1 MKPRGRTQL
10 LILGIM
16 LVFLSACD
24 SLTASNDDGV
34 LEASGIIETVEVA
47 VAPEVNGRIAEI
59 YVNKGDSVTVGDPL
73 LRIEDDLLAAQ
84 REQAVTALETAQA
97 NVALAQAAKETAAAA
112 LEPAH
117 TAVAAAQA
125 NVESAHAAVAAAQA
139 EMHMAQAGVTGA
151 ETAYQIAV
159 AAARQAELPNRAV
172 AWDQDQPNE
181 FETPPWYF
189 QNGETLAASEAE
201 IAAAEAAL
209 ASEQTNYSAVM
220 NDPRYQDLL
229 DAEARLAE
237 AQTAFLVAD
246 ELRERDIAPTNDEP
260 IDTYVQD
267 LYDTAVAELEAA
279 QLSYD
284 QLLSNQAAEEVLE
297 ARARLAAAQE
307 RYEIALD
314 HHTALLTGED
324 SLPVQAAAAGLE
336 QAEAA
341 VSAAEAGVALAESNV
356 AQAEIGVA
364 QAEAA
369 LGQIN
374 ATVEQADVG
383 VRQAEAGVA
392 QAEAALALLDLQM
405 EKLTVH
411 TAVSGVVMTRNV
423 EPGELIQ
430 PGMTALTVGQLD
442 ELTVTVYIPENRYG
456 QINLGDEATVTVDS
470 FPNESFTAV
479 VLHIADQAEFTP
491 RNVQTSEERQ
501 TTVYA
506 VELAVTDKDTQL
518 KPGMPAD
525 VRFDVGG

>member
-1 MKPRGRTQL
+1 MKSKRTTQL
-10 LILGIM
+10 LIFFSL
-16 LVFLSACD
+16 LVFLSACS

-59 YVNKGDSVTVGDPL
+59 FVNKGDSVDVGDPL
-73 LRIEDDLLAAQ
+73 FRIEDDVLAAQ
-84 REQAVTALETAQA
+84 REQAVTALETARA
-97 NVALAQAAKETAAAA
+97 SVDLAHAAKETAAAA

-117 TAVAAAQA
+117 TAVSAAQATVETAQVAVTAAQA
-125 NVESAHAAVAAAQA
+125 NVQA
-139 EMHMAQAGVTGA
+139 AQAGVAGA
-151 ETAYQIAV
+151 ETAYQMAV
-159 AAARQAELPNRAV
+159 AAARQADLPNRTA
-172 AWDQDQPNE
+172 AWDQDQPDA

-209 ASEQTNYSAVM
+209 NSEQTNYSAVM
-220 NDPRYQDLL
+220 NDPRFQDLL
-229 DAEARLAE
+229 EAEARLAE

-246 ELRERDIAPTNDEP
+246 ELRGRAIAQNDDEP
-260 IDTYVQD
+260 IDAFVQD
-267 LYDTAVAELEAA
+267 LYDTAVAELDAA
-279 QLSYD
+279 QLSYN
-284 QLLSNQAAEEVLE
+284 QLLSNQAATEVLE

-324 SLPVQAAAAGLE
+324 SLSVQAVAAALE
-336 QAEAA
+336 QAQAS
-341 VSAAEAGVALAESNV
+341 VGAAEAGVALAESNV
-356 AQAEIGVA
+356 TQAEIGVA

-369 LGQIN
+369 LGQVN
-374 ATVEQADVG
+374 ASIEQADAG
-383 VRQAEAGVA
+383 IRQAEAGVA

-411 TAVSGVVMTRNV
+411 TAVAGVIMTRTA

-430 PGMTALTVGQLD
+430 PGMTALIIGQLD

-470 FPNESFTAV
+470 FTGETFTAV
-479 VLHIADQAEFTP
+479 VVRIADQAEFTP

-506 VELAVTDKDTQL
+506 VELAVTDEATQL

-525 VRFDVGG
+525 VRFDINK